1 MISYKENLHKF
12 YRHECPDFIPDMRR
26 DFSRVNYAFGK
37 YESHPPM
44 GENGYD
50 GYGVYWFF
58 EPKNRAHM
66 PLQDPKTGKYKLSH
80 RVLIEKPEGYV
91 ERPARRERPERGER
105 RPRPERGE
113 RRDRGD
119 RGDRRERP
127 DRGER
132 RPRPEYNNDEYHD
145 PAENREPRDFSDA
158 LDHMDF

>member
-66 PLQDPKTGKYKLSH
+66 PLQDPKTGKY
-80 RVLIEKPEGYV
+80 VMTMDDIENWRDYV
-91 ERPARRERPERGER
+91 KAPSLKFADAEWEAYKAHLERCGMSTLLDIYQTVY
-105 RPRPERGE
+105 
-113 RRDRGD
+113 DR
-119 RGDRRERP
+119 
-127 DRGER
+127 
-132 RPRPEYNNDEYHD
+132 YM
-145 PAENREPRDFSDA
+145 AA
-158 LDHMDF
+158 K